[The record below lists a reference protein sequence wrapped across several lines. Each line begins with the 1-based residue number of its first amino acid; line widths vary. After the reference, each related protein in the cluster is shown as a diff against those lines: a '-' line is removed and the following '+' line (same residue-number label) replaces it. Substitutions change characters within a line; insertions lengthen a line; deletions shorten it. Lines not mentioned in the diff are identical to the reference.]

1 MWGHCYFFF
10 LHSAKPSLLFKQLL
24 SFLYRHNSNNHFY
37 FSFVIPQCVQC
48 CLSPRIAEMA
58 FLPFLSP
65 LCLGQLFFLKISF
78 LFVGEL
84 VFVFVF
90 LPSVSAFCPQWGC
103 RPASPHSTPRSSLR
117 LCHVRLGPPNH
128 SGSHFGQTNLHG
140 LGYYPFNSMEL
151 DPISHKSFGWQICL
165 RPALCRQSAA
175 DVS

>member
-1 MWGHCYFFF
+1 MECEDIAIFFF

-84 VFVFVF
+84 VFFF
-90 LPSVSAFCPQWGC
+90 FFDERQCLLPTV
-103 RPASPHSTPRSSLR
+103 RLPASIVPQYPTLITAALSCATGPPKSLR
-117 LCHVRLGPPNH
+117 QPFWPNKPTWFRLLSFQQYGI
-128 SGSHFGQTNLHG
+128 GSHFPQIIWVTNLSQACTV
-140 LGYYPFNSMEL
+140 PT
-151 DPISHKSFGWQICL
+151 IC
-165 RPALCRQSAA
+165 S
-175 DVS
+175 